1 MSDERRLHSEA
12 GDLLEEVTRL
22 RASVAADGKTTFELW
37 RPWLERRPFAMSA
50 LNLAHY
56 LALRS
61 RDLRPLQRRLMALGL
76 SSLGRAEGRVL
87 ATLDSVTVAL
97 AAQAGV
103 AAPARMPSTR
113 QFFRGEE
120 RLKRTTEALFGPPPQ
135 GRLGYILVTLDTE
148 AADDPDFILRLAEHG
163 ADAVRI
169 NCGHDDAKHWGKMV
183 AHVRAAEAKL
193 GRRIRVLMDIAGPK
207 IRTRKVVTPRQRDTL
222 HVGDEILLVRDKHAP
237 DIDDVAFRTRCTLP
251 GAFDRL
257 KVGDPVSI
265 DDGKLKG
272 TIVSGT
278 EAGLVARMEEGRL
291 KGMKLKPEKSLNFPG
306 VDLGLDPL
314 TEQDRLDLDFI
325 VLHADMIGYS
335 FVETAE
341 DVAYLQDELA
351 DRRADWQKLALIA
364 KIETP
369 RAVHNLPEIIVQGA
383 ARQPFGVMIARGDL
397 AVEMGFLRVAEMQE
411 EILWICESAHIPAI
425 WATQVLEDLVKTGLP
440 SRGEMTDAAMASR
453 AECVMLNK
461 GQNILAGVDALN
473 QLLCRMGEHQ
483 LKKTPRLRA
492 LHAWAD

>member
-1 MSDERRLHSEA
+1 MSDERRLHGEA
-12 GDLLEEVTRL
+12 SDLLGELVRL
-22 RASVAADGKTTFELW
+22 RTSVAADGKATFKRW
-37 RPWLERRPFAMSA
+37 RPELERRPFAVSA

-87 ATLDSVTVAL
+87 ATLDSVTAAL
-97 AAQAGV
+97 VVQAHV
-103 AAPARMPSTR
+103 AASVRMPSSR

-120 RLKRTTEALFGPPPQ
+120 RLKTNTEALFGPAPQ
-135 GRLGYILVTLDTE
+135 GRLGRILVTLDT
-148 AADDPDFILRLAEHG
+148 AAAEDPDMILRLAEHG

-169 NCGHDDAKHWGKMV
+169 NCAHDDAAHWREMI
-183 AHVRAAEAKL
+183 AHVRAAEEKL

-207 IRTRKVVTPRQRDTL
+207 LRTRKVVTPNNREAL
-222 HVGDEILLVRDKHAP
+222 HIGDEILLVRDKNAADVS
-237 DIDDVAFRTRCTLP
+237 DIPFRTRCTLRD
-251 GAFDRL
+251 AFDRL
-257 KVGDPVSI
+257 KVGDPISI

-272 TIVSGT
+272 TIVREI
-278 EAGLVARMEEGRL
+278 EAGFVARMDEGRL
-291 KGMKLKPEKSLNFPG
+291 KGIKLKDEKGLNFPG

-325 VLHADMIGYS
+325 VQYADMVGYS
-335 FVETAE
+335 FVETAG

-351 DRRADWQKLALIA
+351 HRRADWQKLALIA

-369 RAVHNLPEIIVQGA
+369 TAVRNLPEIIVQGA

-411 EILWICESAHIPAI
+411 EILWICEAAHIPAI
-425 WATQVLEDLVKTGLP
+425 WATQVLEGLVKTGLP
-440 SRGEMTDAAMASR
+440 SRGEMTDAAMSSR

-461 GQNILAGVDALN
+461 GQNILAGIDALN
-473 QLLCRMGEHQ
+473 HLLCRMGEHQ

-492 LHAWAD
+492 LHAWTK

>member
-12 GDLLEEVTRL
+12 GDLLEEVTLL
-22 RASVAADGKTTFELW
+22 RAIVAADGKATFKGW
-37 RPWLERRPFAMSA
+37 RPQLERRPFATSA

-61 RDLRPLQRRLMALGL
+61 RDLRPLQRRLMAIGL

-87 ATLDSVTVAL
+87 ATLDSVIVAL

-103 AAPARMPSTR
+103 AAPARMPSPR

-120 RLKRTTEALFGPPPQ
+120 RLKKNTDILFGPPPQ
-135 GRLGYILVTLDTE
+135 GRQGRILVTLATE
-148 AADDPDFILRLAEHG
+148 AAEDPDFILRLAEHG

-169 NCGHDDAKHWGKMV
+169 NCGHDDAKCWGKMI

-207 IRTRKVVTPRQRDTL
+207 IRTRKVETPRQRDTL
-222 HVGDEILLVRDKHAP
+222 HVGDEILLVRDKHAI
-237 DIDDVAFRTRCTLP
+237 DIDAVPFRTRCTLRN
-251 GAFDRL
+251 AFDRL
-257 KVGDPVSI
+257 KVGDPISI

-272 TIVSGT
+272 TIVREIG
-278 EAGLVARMEEGRL
+278 AGLVARMEEGRL
-291 KGMKLKPEKSLNFPG
+291 KGVKLKAERSLNFPG
-306 VDLGLDPL
+306 VELGLDPL
-314 TEQDRLDLDFI
+314 TGQDRQDLDFI

-335 FVETAE
+335 FVETAD
-341 DVAYLQDELA
+341 DVAYLQEELA
-351 DRRADWQKLALIA
+351 GRRADWQKLALIA

-383 ARQPFGVMIARGDL
+383 ARQPFGIMIARGDL
-397 AVEMGFLRVAEMQE
+397 SVEMGFSRVAEMQE
-411 EILWICESAHIPAI
+411 EILWICEAAHIPAI
-425 WATQVLEDLVKTGLP
+425 WATQVLEDLVKTGLA
-440 SRGEMTDAAMASR
+440 SRGEMTDAAMAAR

-461 GQNILAGVDALN
+461 GENILAGIDALN
-473 QLLCRMGEHQ
+473 CLLCRMCEHQ
-483 LKKTPRLRA
+483 TKKTPTLRA
-492 LHAWAD
+492 LHAWAS

>member
-1 MSDERRLHSEA
+1 MSDERRLYSDA
-12 GDLLEEVTRL
+12 SDLLNEVTRL
-22 RASVAADGKTTFELW
+22 RASVAADGKATFKRW
-37 RPWLERRPFAMSA
+37 RPRLERRPFAMSA

-76 SSLGRAEGRVL
+76 SSLGRAESRVL

-103 AAPARMPSTR
+103 AAPVRMPSYR

-120 RLKRTTEALFGPPPQ
+120 RLKRNTETLFGPPPH
-135 GRLGYILVTLDTE
+135 GRLGYILVTLDTD
-148 AADDPDFILRLAEHG
+148 AADDPDLILRLAEHG

-169 NCGHDDAKHWGKMV
+169 NCAHDDAKHWGKMV

-193 GRRIRVLMDIAGPK
+193 GRRIRVFMDIAGPK
-207 IRTRKVVTPRQRDTL
+207 LRTRKVATPRDRAEL
-222 HVGDEILLVRDKHAP
+222 HIGDEILLVRDKGAP
-237 DIDDVAFRTRCTLP
+237 DINDVPFRTRCTLP

-257 KVGDPVSI
+257 KVGDPISI

-272 TIVSGT
+272 TIVRET
-278 EAGLVARMEEGRL
+278 AAGLVARMEEGRL
-291 KGMKLKPEKSLNFPG
+291 KGVKLKPEKSLNFPG

-314 TEQDRLDLDFI
+314 TDQDRLDLDFI

-351 DRRADWQKLALIA
+351 SRRADWQKLALVA

-411 EILWICESAHIPAI
+411 EILWVCEAAHIPAI

-440 SRGEMTDAAMASR
+440 SRGEMTDAAMSSR

>member
-1 MSDERRLHSEA
+1 MSDERRLYSEA
-12 GDLLEEVTRL
+12 SDLLREVTRL
-22 RASVAADGKTTFELW
+22 RASVAADGKATFKCW
-37 RPWLERRPFAMSA
+37 RPQLERRPFAMNA

-61 RDLRPLQRRLMALGL
+61 RDLRPLQRRLMPLGL
-76 SSLGRAEGRVL
+76 SSLGRAESRVL

-103 AAPARMPSTR
+103 ASLVRMPSYR
-113 QFFRGEE
+113 QFFRGED
-120 RLKRTTEALFGPPPQ
+120 RLKRNTEALFGPPPQ
-135 GRLGYILVTLDTE
+135 RRLGHILVTLATE
-148 AADDPDFILRLAEHG
+148 AAEDPDFILRLAEHG

-169 NCGHDDAKHWGKMV
+169 NCGHDDAAHWGKMI

-207 IRTRKVVTPRQRDTL
+207 IRTRKVETPRRCDTL
-222 HVGDEILLVRDKHAP
+222 HVGDEILLVRDKYTS
-237 DIDDVAFRTRCTLP
+237 DVDDVPFRTRCTSRK
-251 GAFDRL
+251 AFDRL

-272 TIVSGT
+272 TIVREIEG
-278 EAGLVARMEEGRL
+278 ALVARMEEGRL

-314 TEQDRLDLDFI
+314 TEQDRRDLEFI

-351 DRRADWQKLALIA
+351 SLRADWHKLALIA

-383 ARQPFGVMIARGDL
+383 ARQPLGVMIARGDL

-411 EILWICESAHIPAI
+411 EILWICEAAHVPAI

-440 SRGEMTDAAMASR
+440 SRGEMTDAAMSSR

-461 GQNILAGVDALN
+461 GENILAGVDALN

-492 LHAWAD
+492 LHAWAS

>member
-1 MSDERRLHSEA
+1 MSDGRRLHSEA
-12 GDLLEEVTRL
+12 KELLEQVIRL
-22 RASVAADGKTTFELW
+22 RADVAAGGKAIFRDW
-37 RPWLERRPFAMSA
+37 RPRLERRPFAMSA

-56 LALRS
+56 LALRG
-61 RDLRPLQRRLMALGL
+61 RDLRPLQRGLMALGL

-97 AAQAGV
+97 AAQAGLPQPV
-103 AAPARMPSTR
+103 RMPSSR
-113 QFFRGEE
+113 QFFRGEA
-120 RLKRTTEALFGPPPQ
+120 RLKHNTEVLFGPSPQ
-135 GRLGYILVTLDTE
+135 GRCGRILVTLDT
-148 AADDPDFILRLAEHG
+148 AAAEDPTLILRLAEHG

-169 NCGHDDAKHWGKMV
+169 NCAHDDAAHWRRMIT
-183 AHVRAAEAKL
+183 HVRAAEAKL

-207 IRTRKVVTPRQRDTL
+207 IRTRKVVTPPDRSELRI
-222 HVGDEILLVRDKHAP
+222 GDELLLVRDKKAAG
-237 DIDDVAFRTRCTLP
+237 IDDVPFRTRCTQKNVL
-251 GAFDRL
+251 DHV

-272 TIVSGT
+272 TIVRET
-278 EAGLVARMEEGRL
+278 DAGLVARMNDGRL
-291 KGMKLKPEKSLNFPG
+291 KGMKLKPEKSINFPG

-314 TEQDRLDLDFI
+314 TDQDRQDLEFI
-325 VLHADMIGYS
+325 VRHADMIGYS
-335 FVETAE
+335 FVENAE
-341 DVAYLQDELA
+341 DVAFLQDELA

-411 EILWICESAHIPAI
+411 EILWICEAAHVPAI

-440 SRGEMTDAAMASR
+440 SRGEMTDAAMAAR

-461 GQNILAGVDALN
+461 GENIVAGVDALC

-483 LKKTPRLRA
+483 VKKTPTLRA